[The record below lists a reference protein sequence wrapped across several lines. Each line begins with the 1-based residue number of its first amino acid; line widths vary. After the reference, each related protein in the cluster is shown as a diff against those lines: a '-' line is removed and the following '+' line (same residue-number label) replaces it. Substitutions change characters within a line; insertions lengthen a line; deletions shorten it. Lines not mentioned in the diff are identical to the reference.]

1 MNRPKSIQIDYQLFL
16 DLCDYADRN
25 ADPDDAQFLRLVQG
39 VQQKLDAM
47 LKHDMYSLYKSGTS
61 EEIRIKAR
69 EQYLELAGIP
79 YSFRWT
85 VQQDMNIS
93 QKGR

>member
-47 LKHDMYSLYKSGTS
+47 LKHDMY
-61 EEIRIKAR
+61 
-69 EQYLELAGIP
+69 
-79 YSFRWT
+79 
-85 VQQDMNIS
+85 
-93 QKGR
+93 